1 MKILAIGTS
10 NNAKSIN
17 RTLAS
22 YTASL
27 VTNADVDVL
36 DIADYEMPIFSDVR
50 EQELGQPEQAR
61 EFVQR
66 IKEADALVLSFA
78 EHKGSYTAAWKN
90 LFDWASRIEK
100 KVFQDK
106 PVIYL
111 STSPGPGGAASV
123 MKTAVESAPFFGA
136 HVVESVSVPS
146 FHENYDPEDGT
157 FTNPQILAN
166 LEAAAQSLSSATG
179 AAA

>member
-27 VTNADVDVL
+27 VTNADVD
-36 DIADYEMPIFSDVR
+36 M
-50 EQELGQPEQAR
+50 
-61 EFVQR
+61 
-66 IKEADALVLSFA
+66 LVLSFA
-78 EHKGSYTAAWKN
+78 EHNGSYTAAWKN

-146 FHENYDPEDGT
+146 FHDNYDPEDGT

>member
-27 VTNADVDVL
+27 VTNADVD
-36 DIADYEMPIFSDVR
+36 M
-50 EQELGQPEQAR
+50 
-61 EFVQR
+61 
-66 IKEADALVLSFA
+66 LVLSFA
-78 EHKGSYTAAWKN
+78 EHNGSYTAAWKN